1 MASIRHSPERHFGD
15 GPGDL
20 PDFRNLGVALRLVFG
35 VNALALVAA
44 LLGEADWSA
53 LPGQLPILAAYVEP
67 ASFFCLLLLYGL
79 QPTLARIDTRLAM
92 VVVVAAGSAC
102 ALAGSALLLPM
113 GGEFSWR
120 PALWGA
126 GAAFGLV
133 HYLALRQKAL
143 SPALAEA
150 RLMALT
156 ARIRP
161 HFLFNSL
168 NAVLGIM
175 RQDVRRAE
183 TALEELSDLFR
194 ALMGE
199 NRDLVTLGQEMVLG
213 QQYLDL
219 ERLRLGDRL
228 VVNWGAGDC
237 PADCL
242 VPSLLLQP
250 LLENAVYHGIEPSAE
265 QGEILV
271 QFSRLGS
278 EIRVEITNPWH
289 GEHAH
294 GQGNRMALNNVRERL
309 MLFFDLEARLETEV
323 KDGKFRLEIWL
334 PYRPGPVAES
344 EAEGKG

>member
-1 MASIRHSPERHFGD
+1 MASIRHSPEAHFGV
-15 GPGDL
+15 GASGL

-44 LLGEADWSA
+44 LLSEPDWSL
-53 LPGQLPILAAYVEP
+53 LPERLPVLAAHVEP
-67 ASFFCLLLLYGL
+67 AVFFCLLLLYGL
-79 QPTLARIDTRLAM
+79 QPMLDRIPHWAG
-92 VVVVAAGSAC
+92 VAIVLVSSALC
-102 ALAGSALLLPM
+102 ALAGTALLLPM
-113 GGEFSWR
+113 GEEFSWH

-126 GAAFGLV
+126 GVALFLV
-133 HYLALRQKAL
+133 HYLGLRQKAM

-175 RQDVRRAE
+175 REDVRRAE
-183 TALEELSDLFR
+183 AALEGLSDLFR
-194 ALMGE
+194 ALMRE
-199 NRDLVTLGQEMVLG
+199 NKDLVTLGQEMVLG

-228 VVNWGAGDC
+228 VVNWGEGDC

-250 LLENAVYHGIEPSAE
+250 LLENAVYHGIEPSSE
-265 QGEILV
+265 PGEIV
-271 QFSRLGS
+271 VRFSRLDS

-294 GQGNRMALNNVRERL
+294 GQGNRMALDNVRERL

-323 KDGKFRLEIWL
+323 KDGKFRLEVRL
-334 PYRPGPVAES
+334 PYRPGPLEK
-344 EAEGKG
+344 AEG

>member
-1 MASIRHSPERHFGD
+1 MASIRHSPKAPFGLSS
-15 GPGDL
+15 GEL

-44 LLGEADWSA
+44 LLGEPDWSL
-53 LPGQLPILAAYVEP
+53 LPGQLPILAAHVEP
-67 ASFFCLLLLYGL
+67 AVFFCLLLLYGL
-79 QPTLARIDTRLAM
+79 QPVLARLDARVGMAA
-92 VVVVAAGSAC
+92 VVAAAASC
-102 ALAGSALLLPM
+102 ALAGSALLLPL

-120 PALWGA
+120 PALWGG
-126 GAAFGLV
+126 GAAFVLV
-133 HYLALRQKAL
+133 HYLSLRQKAL

-168 NAVLGIM
+168 NGVLGIL
-175 RQDVRRAE
+175 REDARRAE

-194 ALMGE
+194 VLMAD
-199 NRDLVTLGQEMVLG
+199 NRELVSLGQEMVLG

-228 VVNWGAGDC
+228 VVNWGEGDC

-250 LLENAVYHGIEPSAE
+250 LLENAVYHGIEPSSE
-265 QGEILV
+265 PGEILV
-271 QFSRLGS
+271 RFSRLGS
-278 EIRVEITNPWH
+278 EIRVEISNPWH

-294 GQGNRMALNNVRERL
+294 GQGNRMALENVRERL

-334 PYRPGPVAES
+334 PYRPGPVG
-344 EAEGKG
+344 EGEG